1 MNDDVV
7 HDVVQDEDDDDE
19 DDDDDDD
26 EGGDGPARS
35 CKKRGFEAR
44 G

>member
-7 HDVVQDEDDDDE
+7 HDVVQYEDDDD
-19 DDDDDDD
+19 DDADDDD